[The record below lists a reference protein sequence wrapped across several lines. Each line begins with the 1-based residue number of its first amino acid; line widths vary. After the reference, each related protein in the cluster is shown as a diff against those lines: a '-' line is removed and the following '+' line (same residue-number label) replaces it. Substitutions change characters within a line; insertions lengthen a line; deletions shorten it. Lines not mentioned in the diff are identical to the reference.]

1 MGLFSFYLP
10 AVPDI
15 CMYFAAPLKKKNGLE
30 VQIMAFSRGDSLTF
44 SEERELFDLVFLHK
58 IVRKRLLH
66 FLGQNKINQFS
77 GF

>member
-10 AVPDI
+10 AAPDI
-15 CMYFAAPLKKKNGLE
+15 CMYFAAPLKKNGLE

-44 SEERELFDLVFLHK
+44 CEERELFDLVFLHK